1 MLVLKITLPHALSRI
16 HQNMKKWIFLLV
28 FSFASLLTQAQ
39 GKHNLNVKYFGL
51 TLHPKGDNNAELMPL
66 NPDGKG
72 YLVLN
77 VGGSVG
83 YEHFLVPGK
92 ISLKAIQALYADCAL
107 RFAGFTHLG
116 VRAVIFDIGRHSL
129 NGGLGPTLVFRRN
142 WSELEGYTLSSSF
155 FGGNPQDKWQYKMV
169 WYAGEL
175 EYNYRL
181 TPRTDL
187 STSFV
192 PGYPNIMSLSFGVR
206 YWLKD

>member
-1 MLVLKITLPHALSRI
+1 
-16 HQNMKKWIFLLV
+16 MKKWV
-28 FSFASLLTQAQ
+28 LLTLLLLLGVSRGQAQ
-39 GKHNLNVKYFGL
+39 YKRNLNVKYFGL
-51 TLHPKGDNNAELMPL
+51 TVHPKGDDNADLMPL

-77 VGGSVG
+77 VGASVG

-92 ISLKAIQALYADCAL
+92 FSVKAIQALYADCAM

-116 VRAVIFDIGRHSL
+116 LRAVIFQAGRHSL
-129 NGGLGPTLVFRRN
+129 NGGLGPTLVYRRN
-142 WSELEGYTLSSSF
+142 WSELDGYNKATSF
-155 FGGNPQDKWQYKMV
+155 FGGNPNDKWQSRMI
-169 WYAGEL
+169 WYAGEF

-181 TPRTDL
+181 SDRVDF

-192 PGYPNIMSLSFGVR
+192 PGYPDIMSLSFGLR

>member
-1 MLVLKITLPHALSRI
+1 MYTRTLL
-16 HQNMKKWIFLLV
+16 FLLL
-28 FSFASLLTQAQ
+28 FCCPFLGQAQ
-39 GKHNLNVKYFGL
+39 NRKNLNFKYFGL
-51 TLHPKGDNNAELMPL
+51 TVHPKGDDNAEIMPL

-83 YEHFLVPGK
+83 YEQFFVPEK
-92 ISLKAIQALYADCAL
+92 FSVKAIQAFYADCAL
-107 RFAGFTHLG
+107 QFAGFTHLG
-116 VRAVIFDIGRHSL
+116 LRAVIFDIGRHSL
-129 NGGLGPTLVFRRN
+129 NGGLGPTLVYRRN
-142 WSELEGYTLSSSF
+142 WSKLPGYTVATSF
-155 FGGNPQDKWQYKMV
+155 FGGDPEDKWQYKMI

-181 TPRTDL
+181 STRTDL